1 MRRKSILITGC
12 GTNGIGSALA
22 KEFYRRGHNVFAS
35 GRSPEEIDESLVA
48 LGCYALVLDVTS
60 QESIARAADRVSC
73 ETGGRLD
80 MLVNNAG
87 ILHVL
92 PFADTPVDEVRRVF
106 EVNVFGV
113 WAVTQA
119 MLPMLLAARGMVVN
133 IGSVNEVFCPP
144 FFAAYNA
151 SKAAVE
157 GMSRTM
163 RTELA
168 SLGVKVVLVKTG
180 SVGTN
185 LFEADGRT
193 SVPEGS
199 LYGSM
204 RQWIEE
210 RGFFGSVK
218 FAKREDYARAVVDQL
233 LREKPRLVIW
243 EGNLSTVAWFLSWF
257 GWEGI
262 MVCRVQHGR
271 ECENYY

>member
-1 MRRKSILITGC
+1 MAPKSILITGC
-12 GTNGIGSALA
+12 GANGIGSALA
-22 KEFYRRGHNVFAS
+22 KEFYLRGHNVFAS
-35 GRSPEEIDESLVA
+35 GRSTEEIDETLVA
-48 LGCYALVLDVTS
+48 LGCHALVLDVTS
-60 QESIARAADRVSC
+60 QDSIARAAAQVDQA
-73 ETGGRLD
+73 TGGRLD

-119 MLPMLLAARGMVVN
+119 LLPMLLEARGTVVN

-157 GMSRTM
+157 GMTRTM

-199 LYGSM
+199 LYSSM
-204 RQWIEE
+204 KQWIEE
-210 RGFFGSVK
+210 RGFFQSVK
-218 FAKREDYARAVVDQL
+218 FATREDYARAVADQV
-233 LREKPRLVIW
+233 LREKPSLVIW
-243 EGNLSTVAWFLSWF
+243 KGNLSTVAWFLSWF

-262 MVCRVQHGR
+262 MVCYVQHSR
-271 ECENYY
+271 EWKIYY